1 MSGLRLG
8 VNVDHIA
15 TLRQARYATMPDSKN
30 AEPDPV
36 AVASLCE
43 RAGALGIV
51 AHLRSDRRHIQDR
64 DMDRL
69 RQSVITK
76 LNLEMGNTP
85 EIVDAAL
92 RIVPDEVC
100 LVPEKREE
108 ITTEGGLDVVANRAE
123 LEPTIRRLQTAGI
136 RVSLF
141 VDPRLEQIDAAHELA
156 VEMVELH
163 TGKLANAFSEKIEK
177 QELENLQAAAKAAS
191 EFKLQV
197 NAGHGIN
204 YTNIAL
210 IHRIPHLTELN
221 IGHSIVSRAILVGIE
236 RAVKEML
243 EAMSYYGSDTATHA

>member
-15 TLRQARYATMPDSKN
+15 TLRQARYASMPDSKN

-36 AVASLCE
+36 AAAAMCE
-43 RAGALGIV
+43 RAGATGIV
-51 AHLRSDRRHIQDR
+51 AHLRGDRRHMQDR
-64 DMDRL
+64 DIDRL
-69 RQSVITK
+69 RQNIMTK

-85 EIVDAAL
+85 EIVDVAL

-108 ITTEGGLDVVANRAE
+108 VTTEGGLDVVTNRKE
-123 LEPTIRRLQTAGI
+123 LEPTIKRLQTSGI

-141 VDPRLEQIDAAHELA
+141 VDPTLEQIDAAHELG

-163 TGKLANAFSEKIEK
+163 TGKLANAYSEKIEK

-191 EFKLQV
+191 ELKLQV

-204 YTNIAL
+204 YTNIEL
-210 IHRIPHLTELN
+210 IHKIPHLSELN
-221 IGHSIVSRAILVGIE
+221 IGHSIVSRAVIIGIE
-236 RAVKEML
+236 NAVKEL
-243 EAMSYYGSDTATHA
+243 LGAMADYRG